1 MEKNLITLDQVPV
14 NSQGI
19 ILDINMDSLFK
30 RKLTNMGLVKGTQ
43 FKVNGRAPLG
53 DPIEIS
59 LRGYKL
65 AIRKND
71 AKKILVKK
79 I

>member
-1 MEKNLITLDQVPV
+1 MEKNILTLDQIPV
-14 NSQGI
+14 NAHGVI
-19 ILDINMDSLFK
+19 MGMNTDNIFK
-30 RKLTNMGLVKGTQ
+30 KKLTNMGLVEGTE

-71 AKKILVKK
+71 AKKIMVKK